1 MYDDLFLNRDLNCK
15 HPLFTKHSTFW
26 VQKKKINYDNGGK
39 KQNKK
44 PQNLKCTSRDKND
57 SQLWVQCGLFY
68 VEFIQLRIGAVSV
81 EEAIQMLSLS
91 FTF

>member
-26 VQKKKINYDNGGK
+26 VQKKKINCDNGGK
-39 KQNKK
+39 KNNKK
-44 PQNLKCTSRDKND
+44 NTKFEVYVSGQKRLTA
-57 SQLWVQCGLFY
+57 LGAVWAFY

>member
-1 MYDDLFLNRDLNCK
+1 MGEKNK
-15 HPLFTKHSTFW
+15 TKNHKMWSVRLGTKTTHSFGCS
-26 VQKKKINYDNGGK
+26 VGF
-39 KQNKK
+39 
-44 PQNLKCTSRDKND
+44 
-57 SQLWVQCGLFY
+57 FY